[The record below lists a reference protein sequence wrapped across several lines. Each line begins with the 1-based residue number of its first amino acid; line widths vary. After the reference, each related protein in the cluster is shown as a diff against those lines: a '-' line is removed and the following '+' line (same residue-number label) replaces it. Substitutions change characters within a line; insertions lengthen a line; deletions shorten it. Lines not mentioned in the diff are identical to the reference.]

1 MGRGAS
7 PAWRDPRITA
17 NSKKIGRKERKER
30 KNDFGFVGATGWS
43 PFRCACCQRH
53 KSLACHKPKDKQ
65 ISRYYNRVKFLIDRH
80 RRLIVLGIV
89 SLIATDLASIAL
101 PWLIKG
107 GIDSALS
114 AKDGGAPSLIRY
126 PLLILGAAAL
136 QGFFR
141 YCWRMNI
148 HGFSRRCEADLRD
161 KVFSHL
167 QKLPL
172 SYFQYHKTGD
182 LMSRLTNDIHAVRE
196 LMGFGS
202 LAIVDAVVVICFS
215 LTLMITIDP
224 WLTLWSMIA
233 MPLIPIVV
241 RYFGHH
247 IFRWSR
253 LTQEQVSEL
262 SAYVQENF
270 AGIRVVQAYAQEE
283 NQIRGFA
290 VISTEYR
297 RRTMWLATLWG
308 IFWPLMQVHAG
319 VAATIVL
326 WLGGRQVL
334 AGTMTLGEFVAFN
347 GYLAMLTWP
356 LMAIGYTANQYQRGT
371 AALSRLAEV
380 LDTPISPRYL
390 QANGANHDAALKGQI
405 ALRDLTFT
413 YDQGQAPALRNINL
427 EIPAGNICGIVG
439 ETGSG
444 KSTLVSLLLR
454 LHEPPDGSIWVDGV
468 DIKQM
473 PLHRLQAATG
483 YVSQDIFLFS
493 GSVRENLLLSVENGA
508 AGRVEEA
515 ARIAQLLPAIQSF
528 GAGFDTVIGERGV
541 RLSGG
546 QKQRTALA
554 RAIIKNP
561 PILILD
567 DAFSSIDVE
576 TEEEILRELRQ
587 FMRGRTTLLIS
598 HRISTV
604 RDADM
609 IIYLRGG
616 EIIEQGTHA
625 ELLASR
631 GAYHELYR
639 RQSLTREVENL
650 AQREER
656 L

>member
-1 MGRGAS
+1 
-7 PAWRDPRITA
+7 
-17 NSKKIGRKERKER
+17 
-30 KNDFGFVGATGWS
+30 
-43 PFRCACCQRH
+43 
-53 KSLACHKPKDKQ
+53 
-65 ISRYYNRVKFLIDRH
+65 
-80 RRLIVLGIV
+80 LIVLGII
-89 SLIATDLASIAL
+89 SLIATDLAGIAL

-107 GIDSALS
+107 GIDSALH
-114 AKDGGAPSLIRY
+114 AKDGEASLVRY

-161 KVFSHL
+161 RVFSHL

-182 LMSRLTNDIHAVRE
+182 LMSRLTNDVHAVRE

-202 LAIVDAVVVICFS
+202 LAIIDAVVVIFFS
-215 LTLMITIDP
+215 LTLMIAIDP
-224 WLTLWSMIA
+224 WLTLWSMMA

-241 RYFGHH
+241 RFFGRH
-247 IFRWSR
+247 IFRLSR
-253 LTQEQVSEL
+253 QTQEQLSEM
-262 SAYVQENF
+262 SAYVLENF
-270 AGIRVVQAYAQEE
+270 SGIRVVQAYAQEE
-283 NQIRGFA
+283 NQIRGFGA
-290 VISTEYR
+290 ISSEYR
-297 RRTMWLATLWG
+297 RRTLWLATLWG

-334 AGTMTLGEFVAFN
+334 AGTMSLGEFVAFN

-371 AALSRLAEV
+371 AALSRIGEV
-380 LDTPISPRYL
+380 LDTPIGARYL
-390 QANGANHDAALKGQI
+390 SDHRAEQNRPITGTIEFRNLSFAYGSDQQAVLHNLAL
-405 ALRDLTFT
+405 
-413 YDQGQAPALRNINL
+413 N
-427 EIPAGNICGIVG
+427 IPAGSVCGIVG

-454 LHEPPDGSIWVDGV
+454 LHEPADNAIIIDGV
-468 DIKQM
+468 DIKRM
-473 PLHRLQAATG
+473 ALSRLQNAIG

-493 GSVRENLLLSVENGA
+493 GSVRENLLLGLDNFGNGEA
-508 AGRVEEA
+508 SRVEEA
-515 ARIAQLLPAIQSF
+515 ARIAQLLPAIESF
-528 GAGFDTVIGERGV
+528 SGGFETIIGERGV

-567 DAFSSIDVE
+567 DAFSSVDVE
-576 TEEEILRELRQ
+576 TEEEILRELKQ
-587 FMRGRTTLLIS
+587 FMHGRTTLLIS
-598 HRISTV
+598 HRISTM

-609 IIYLRGG
+609 IVYLRGG
-616 EIIEQGTHA
+616 TIIEQGTHS
-625 ELLASR
+625 ELLARR
-631 GAYHELYR
+631 GAYFELYR
-639 RQSLTREVENL
+639 RQTLEREVETL
-650 AQREER
+650 SHGESRP
-656 L
+656 

>member
-1 MGRGAS
+1 M
-7 PAWRDPRITA
+7 
-17 NSKKIGRKERKER
+17 
-30 KNDFGFVGATGWS
+30 
-43 PFRCACCQRH
+43 
-53 KSLACHKPKDKQ
+53 
-65 ISRYYNRVKFLIDRH
+65 
-80 RRLIVLGIV
+80 
-89 SLIATDLASIAL
+89 SLIATDVAGITL

-107 GIDSALS
+107 GIDSALH
-114 AKDGGAPSLIRY
+114 AQDGGLSLFHY

-136 QGFFR
+136 QGLFR

-161 KVFSHL
+161 RVFSHL

-202 LAIVDAVVVICFS
+202 LAIVDAVVVIFFS
-215 LTLMITIDP
+215 LTLMIAIDP
-224 WLTLWSMIA
+224 WLTLWSMLA

-241 RYFGHH
+241 RFFGRH

-253 LTQEQVSEL
+253 QTQEQLSEM

-270 AGIRVVQAYAQEE
+270 SGIRVVQAYAQEK
-283 NQIRGFA
+283 NQIRGFGA
-290 VISTEYR
+290 ISSEYR

-319 VAATIVL
+319 AAATIVL

-371 AALSRLAEV
+371 AALSRIGEI
-380 LDTPISPRYL
+380 LDTPIGARY
-390 QANGANHDAALKGQI
+390 AHDGAAEPNGALTGAIELRNLTFAYGTEHAPVLHKLALK
-405 ALRDLTFT
+405 
-413 YDQGQAPALRNINL
+413 
-427 EIPAGNICGIVG
+427 IPAGKVCGIIG

-454 LHEPPDGSIWVDGV
+454 LHEPADNAILIDGV
-468 DIKQM
+468 DIKRM
-473 PLHRLQAATG
+473 ALSRLQDAIG

-493 GSVRENLLLSVENGA
+493 GSVRDNLLLGLDNFGNGEA
-508 AGRVEEA
+508 SRVEDA
-515 ARIAQLLPAIQSF
+515 ARIAQLLPAIESF
-528 GAGFDTVIGERGV
+528 SGGFETIIGERGV

-567 DAFSSIDVE
+567 DAFSSVDVE
-576 TEEEILRELRQ
+576 TEEEILRELKQ

-604 RDADM
+604 READ
-609 IIYLRGG
+609 IIVYLRAGA
-616 EIIEQGTHA
+616 IIEQGTHS
-625 ELLASR
+625 ELVARR
-631 GAYHELYR
+631 GAYFELYQ
-639 RQSLTREVENL
+639 RQSLAREVETIGHGE
-650 AQREER
+650 ARR
-656 L
+656 

>member
-1 MGRGAS
+1 MGRGFPRTWGHES
-7 PAWRDPRITA
+7 IRDALGEITSA
-17 NSKKIGRKERKER
+17 EKKDTAI
-30 KNDFGFVGATGWS
+30 
-43 PFRCACCQRH
+43 
-53 KSLACHKPKDKQ
+53 L
-65 ISRYYNRVKFLIDRH
+65 RYYQLVKFLIDRY
-80 RRLIVLGIV
+80 RRFLILGV
-89 SLIATDLASIAL
+89 CSLIATDLAGITL

-107 GIDSALS
+107 GIDTALRPAES
-114 AKDGGAPSLIRY
+114 GHSLLYY

-141 YCWRMNI
+141 YCWRINI

-161 KVFSHL
+161 RVFAHL

-172 SYFQYHKTGD
+172 SYFQHTKTGD

-202 LAIVDAVVVICFS
+202 LAIVDAVVVILFS

-224 WLTLWSMIA
+224 WLALWSMMA
-233 MPLIPIVV
+233 MPSIPFVV
-241 RYFGHH
+241 RFFGRH
-247 IFRWSR
+247 IFRVSHD
-253 LTQEQVSEL
+253 TQEQLSVM
-262 SAYVQENF
+262 SAYVQENLS
-270 AGIRVVQAYAQEE
+270 GIRVVQAYAQEQ
-283 NQIRGFA
+283 NQMEGFNA
-290 VISTEYR
+290 ISSDYR
-297 RRTMWLATLWG
+297 RKTMWLATLWG
-308 IFWPLMQVHAG
+308 IFWPIMQVMAG
-319 VAATIVL
+319 IAATIVL

-334 AGTMTLGEFVAFN
+334 LGTMTLGEFVAFN
-347 GYLAMLTWP
+347 GYLGMLTWP

-390 QANGANHDAALKGQI
+390 PSNGAEHHAALSGQI
-405 ALRDLTFT
+405 EFRQLSFSYNTAQPPNLK
-413 YDQGQAPALRNINL
+413 NISL
-427 EIPAGNICGIVG
+427 EIPAGKICGIVG
-439 ETGSG
+439 ATGAG

-454 LHEPPDGSIWVDGV
+454 LHEPADGTVLIDGA

-473 PLHRLQAATG
+473 PLRRLQDAVG

-493 GSVRENLLLSVENGA
+493 GSVRDNILLGVENGA
-508 AGRVEEA
+508 ADHVEEA

-528 GAGFDTVIGERGV
+528 GAGFGTIIGERGV

-567 DAFSSIDVE
+567 DAFSSVDVE

-609 IIYLRGG
+609 IVYLSGG
-616 EIIEQGTHA
+616 KIIEQGSHD
-625 ELLASR
+625 ELLARR
-631 GAYHELYR
+631 GAYYELYR
-639 RQSLTREVENL
+639 RQSLAREVEKL
-650 AQREER
+650 AHGEER